1 MLIAASI
8 LGLGDSPS
16 SFGQTLA
23 LLITFGGIGVI
34 VNLLIVYIVAQ
45 VAAERRQNE
54 ERQQSLLQ

>member
-8 LGLGDSPS
+8 LGLGDAPS

-23 LLITFGGIGVI
+23 LLITFVGIGVI

-54 ERQQSLLQ
+54 ERQQNHRQ